1 MSGIISEEE
10 LQRKLENPDNLIN
23 RKDIIVERIRIRDSG
38 RREGDKNIPEPVKE
52 LAGVL
57 GHFDTLSNVA
67 EALNIS
73 TSQVHQYKNG
83 RNGQHSPNDELKDK
97 IDERLGN
104 ARDIALD
111 RLVDSLNV
119 ITPEKLKSIKAVNAA
134 SIAQKMA
141 SVLEKT
147 GEKKNDIGNVIF
159 QLYYPKIAEEQKFE
173 VIEVEKIS

>member
-1 MSGIISEEE
+1 MSSRLGSV
-10 LQRKLENPDNLIN
+10 QRN
-23 RKDIIVERIRIRDSG
+23 G
-38 RREGDKNIPEPVKE
+38 REGDKNIPETVKE

-57 GHFDTLSNVA
+57 AHFDSQTNVA
-67 EALNIS
+67 ESLGIS
-73 TSQVHQYKNG
+73 VSQVHQYKNG
-83 RNGQHSPNDELKDK
+83 RNGQHAPNEELKDR

-119 ITPEKLKSIKAVNAA
+119 ITPEKLEKIKVVNAA

-159 QLYYPKIAEEQKFE
+159 QLYYPRIQEEKTFE
-173 VIEVEKIS
+173 VIEVEKVS